1 MLITHRRRPRGSDLQ
16 AQSRTMRQMRETLGL
31 VRRRPVLWLGER
43 RTEPG
48 ERSALVVYPK
58 IESFIIGG

>member
-1 MLITHRRRPRGSDLQ
+1 LQ

-48 ERSALVVYPK
+48 ERPALVVYPK